1 MNSLY
6 DRIVRTGVKEGITIS
21 ILLLVLVTTG
31 FFFPGSLDWGIA
43 YSGFL
48 PPTFFVVIA
57 LLLVGT
63 MAYVAI
69 ADPTPAVEVIAEIA
83 GRKRALYLTILLAF
97 FILAAIIFRV
107 RASILGDSY
116 TLLQNFFEFHNGT
129 SILAPWHEPLSIFTL
144 YYATALL
151 GPIEIPYIYLS
162 FSIVEVVL
170 GCGFIVILWLIVN
183 DLFEKPAE
191 RLLALLF
198 LLTVPAMEY
207 FLGYIEVYAV
217 STFLLGCYVLCAIR
231 ILRDRISFILLPP
244 LYVLVTLSHY
254 ISGLLGISLLY
265 VAYRVAKERG
275 VRPVLAG
282 AGAAIALSAIILAM
296 ARFEPTRLID
306 VSPIS
311 HILSLTWD
319 ISPINAYSQAYT
331 IFSGYHVLDVGN
343 YLLFM
348 APVTI
353 LLLAWWILRR
363 EIRTPA
369 GDPMIALLV
378 LAVSP
383 FLIFMLVAKLEQG
396 FASDW
401 DVFGGYFFI
410 LQLLFA
416 YYYFRHHH
424 AARIREFVLIT
435 AVSGILAL
443 PWFTLNA
450 TRNPSIR
457 RFQSLWDRRI
467 LSHLGQYTHTL
478 RLSRF
483 YEAEGDSTTPA
494 VLWKT
499 FSGMYPDD
507 PRGYENRISVL
518 AAHAPNALAER
529 DTTYAAWLAV
539 DPTNIALRRSYTA
552 FSVTAGNAM
561 LSDGRTAEA
570 QRCYERALLIDSTNA
585 RAWNNLGTI
594 FAQENNL
601 ATARQMFQR
610 AIACDP
616 QYSDALYNLGSV
628 TIDLGDLRGGVSFLR
643 EAESMGNRSATE
655 YLQKLASPGPGKR

>member
-6 DRIVRTGVKEGITIS
+6 GQISRAKEGILVS
-21 ILLLVLVTTG
+21 LLLLALLTLG
-31 FFFPGSLDWGIA
+31 FLSPGSLNWGIA
-43 YSGFL
+43 LVGFL
-48 PPTFFVVIA
+48 PPVYFVVIA
-57 LLLVGT
+57 LCVVGA
-63 MAYVAI
+63 MACTVVY
-69 ADPTPAVEVIAEIA
+69 DPAPAVEYLAGIAEH
-83 GRKRALYLTILLAF
+83 KRTAYLAALLAL
-97 FILAAIIFRV
+97 FILAAIVLRV

-116 TLLQNFFEFHNGT
+116 TLLQNFFEFHHGA
-129 SILAPWHEPLSIFTL
+129 SILAPWHEPLSIYVL
-144 YYATALL
+144 YYAAALL
-151 GPIEIPYIYLS
+151 GPMQIPGIYLS
-162 FSIVEVVL
+162 FRITEALL
-170 GCGFIVILWLIVN
+170 GCGFMLILWRIVN

-191 RLLALLF
+191 RFLALLF

-231 ILRDRISFILLPP
+231 VLRGSAPFVLLPP

-265 VAYRVAKERG
+265 VAYRVARERG
-275 VRPVLAG
+275 FRPVLAG
-282 AGAAIALSAIILAM
+282 AGAAIALIVVVLAM

-319 ISPINAYSQAYT
+319 ITPINAYSQAYT
-331 IFSGYHVLDVGN
+331 IFSGYHFLDIGN

-348 APVTI
+348 APVPV
-353 LLLAWWILRR
+353 LLLAWWMLRR
-363 EIRTPA
+363 QLHYPA
-369 GDPMIALLV
+369 GDPIVVLLG

-383 FLIFMLVAKLEQG
+383 FLLFMLVAKLEQG

-410 LQLLFA
+410 LQTLFA
-416 YYYFRHHH
+416 YYYFRHHQGGGM
-424 AARIREFVLIT
+424 REFVLMT
-435 AVSGILAL
+435 VVSGLLAA
-443 PWFTLNA
+443 PWFLLNA
-450 TRNPSIR
+450 TRDPSIR
-457 RFQSLWDRRI
+457 RFQSLWDQRI

-478 RLSRF
+478 RLGRF

-494 VLWKT
+494 LLWKT

-518 AAHAPNALAER
+518 AAHAPDALAER
-529 DTTYAAWLAV
+529 DSTYAAWLAV
-539 DPTNIALRRSYTA
+539 DPMNPALRRSYTA

-561 LSDGRTAEA
+561 LSAGRSADA
-570 QRCYERALLIDSTNA
+570 QRFYERALLIDSTNA

-594 FAQENNL
+594 VAQENDL
-601 ATARQMFQR
+601 AAARQMFQR

-628 TIDLGDLRGGVSFLR
+628 TIDLGDLKGGTVYLR
-643 EAESMGNRSATE
+643 EADSMGNASAAE
-655 YLQKLASPGPGKR
+655 YLQKLASPDRGKR